1 MWLII
6 ILILVTLL
14 LVGAMVE
21 NGKLQGELK
30 AKQYE
35 LKMLRERLKEDK

>member
-6 ILILVTLL
+6 ILILVALL
-14 LVGAMVE
+14 LIGAMVE

-30 AKQYE
+30 AKEYE
-35 LKMLRERLKEDK
+35 VKMLREKLNKE

>member
-30 AKQYE
+30 TKEYE
-35 LKMLRERLKEDK
+35 VQMLRERLNK